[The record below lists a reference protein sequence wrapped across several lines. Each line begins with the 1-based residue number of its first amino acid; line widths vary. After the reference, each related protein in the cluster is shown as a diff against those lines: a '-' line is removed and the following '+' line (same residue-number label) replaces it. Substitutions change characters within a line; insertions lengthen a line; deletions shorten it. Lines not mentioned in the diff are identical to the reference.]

1 MIRPYGLTVSED
13 ALYIRIPEMEQ
24 IDKKKARVFLSS
36 SPADVLDFVMIKDH
50 GEWAR
55 RFSSVDALF
64 DYSSKCKWFYNW
76 LAHEHEKNSAQV
88 REGLKANDRQRMNQR
103 PVFARWVEEYVPEQ
117 INANQSLF
125 DTDKRTT
132 LDIREEVR
140 NAAFATFPGAEE
152 RYNEQLAAW
161 NKERTRIFVKN
172 KLIKED
178 MALPQSIACA
188 LPTPQEG
195 SSVAEVERNWRGVLR
210 SALTKL
216 IVNECTDFGGVVG
229 ISPPQL
235 RDEYGVLIVDE
246 VKDWIEKN
254 WEAVG
259 RAAWVEQCARAA
271 ESMRIKEARR
281 QLQELEVQRDEGGPG
296 S

>member
-24 IDKKKARVFLSS
+24 IDKKKARVLLSS
-36 SPADVLDFVMIKDH
+36 SPTKVLDFIMIDDH
-50 GEWAR
+50 GEWAKQ
-55 RFSSVDALF
+55 FSSVDALF
-64 DYSSKCKWFYNW
+64 DYTRKCKWFYVW
-76 LAHEHEKNSAQV
+76 LAHENEKSRAKV

-117 INANQSLF
+117 INLKRSSF
-125 DTDKRTT
+125 DTDERTAT
-132 LDIREEVR
+132 DIREEVR

-152 RYNEQLAAW
+152 RYNNQLAAW
-161 NKERTRIFVKN
+161 NKERIRIFVKN

-178 MALPQSIACA
+178 MALPESIACA

-216 IVNECTDFGGVVG
+216 IVNECTDFEGVG
-229 ISPPQL
+229 IAPPQHV
-235 RDEYGVLIVDE
+235 RDKYGVLIVDE

-254 WEAVG
+254 WETVG

-271 ESMRIKEARR
+271 ESMRTKQARR
-281 QLQELEVQRDEGGPG
+281 QLQEL
-296 S
+296 

>member
-36 SPADVLDFVMIKDH
+36 SPAKVLDFIMIKNH
-50 GEWAR
+50 GEWAK

-64 DYSSKCKWFYNW
+64 GYSSRCKWFYIW
-76 LAHEHEKNSAQV
+76 LAHENEKNSAEV

-103 PVFARWVEEYVPEQ
+103 PVFARWVEEYVPAQ
-117 INANQSLF
+117 INLNRSF
-125 DTDKRTT
+125 FEKDKRTAT
-132 LDIREEVR
+132 DIRDEVR
-140 NAAFATFPGAEE
+140 NAAFVTFPGAEE
-152 RYNEQLAAW
+152 RYNQQLAAW

-172 KLIKED
+172 RLIKED
-178 MALPQSIACA
+178 MALPESIACA

-216 IVNECTDFGGVVG
+216 IVNECTAYEGAG
-229 ISPPQL
+229 IAPPQHV
-235 RDEYGVLIVDE
+235 RDKYGVLIVDE

-254 WEAVG
+254 WETVG

-271 ESMRIKEARR
+271 EKMRIKEARR
-281 QLQELEVQRDEGGPG
+281 QLQEL
-296 S
+296 